1 MSSARQALYAAGR
14 ETHRR
19 LHEHPVFT
27 PLLRADLTTAQYL
40 TALKALYGFHAPLE
54 RQAAALGL
62 PGGRLAALTADLA
75 VLGVTEAPVECRRLP
90 PTGARAEGLAIRWLL
105 DGSARGGQAMAPNI
119 ARALNLDEMR
129 GISFFSAE
137 LQQFC
142 DKSFENQWI
151 GLCDLIETELAAAE
165 PRAAA
170 CRTAA
175 MLFDTLLHWL
185 DEAAHD
191 AKRA

>member
-1 MSSARQALYAAGR
+1 MSAARQALYAAGR
-14 ETHRR
+14 EAHQR

-54 RQAAALGL
+54 QQAAALGL

-75 VLGVTEAPVECRRLP
+75 VLGVTEAPAECRRLP
-90 PTGARAEGLAIRWLL
+90 QSADRAEGLAIRWLL

-119 ARALNLDEMR
+119 ARALNLNR
-129 GISFFSAE
+129 GCGLLLFSAAPQDSHGE
-137 LQQFC
+137 P
-142 DKSFENQWI
+142 FEKQWLA
-151 GLCDLIETELAAAE
+151 LCDVIETELAAAE

-175 MLFDTLLHWL
+175 MLFDALRNWL
-185 DEAAHD
+185 DEAVHD
-191 AKRA
+191 AECA